1 MLEEIRLSFI
11 KYLDTY
17 FFQRDLQST
26 LDMFSPNITGYGTG
40 VDEIAYDFDGFK
52 KLFER
57 DISEAPNPVRYH
69 INKLHITSPLRDIG
83 IVSCELNIQTQVLGQ
98 ELKINKLRLSVVFVL
113 TTGRWLIEHMH
124 ISLPT
129 QEIQEKESYPII
141 ELEEQNLVLQRLVEE
156 KTGKLNEA
164 IKEIS
169 ILATTDKL
177 TRIFNRLKID
187 EHLDNELQRSQRY
200 GNSLSIILFDIDNF
214 KSINDNYGHLTGD
227 QILVEIAE
235 ITSDKVRQTEF
246 VGRWGGE
253 EFLVICPETQLD
265 QAVEI
270 AERIRFTIEA
280 YQFKGTGSISMTASF
295 GVSSYRTDD
304 TRDIIISRTDEALYI
319 AKGNGKNQVVAR

>member
-1 MLEEIRLSFI
+1 M
-11 KYLDTY
+11 
-17 FFQRDLQST
+17 
-26 LDMFSPNITGYGTG
+26 
-40 VDEIAYDFDGFK
+40 
-52 KLFER
+52 
-57 DISEAPNPVRYH
+57 
-69 INKLHITSPLRDIG
+69 
-83 IVSCELNIQTQVLGQ
+83 
-98 ELKINKLRLSVVFVL
+98 
-113 TTGRWLIEHMH
+113 
-124 ISLPT
+124 
-129 QEIQEKESYPII
+129 
-141 ELEEQNLVLQRLVEE
+141 
-156 KTGKLNEA
+156 
-164 IKEIS
+164 
-169 ILATTDKL
+169 
-177 TRIFNRLKID
+177 KID